1 MKKVKNGWQY
11 AKIVLKLECKYANR
25 IKNQRKRGDNLKKLR
40 ELRKARR
47 LTLAEVAN
55 AIGIKQQV
63 LSYYERGDRE
73 PRVETL
79 KKLAMFYGVSIDYL
93 VSD

>member
-1 MKKVKNGWQY
+1 MTKQKQ
-11 AKIVLKLECKYANR
+11 I
-25 IKNQRKRGDNLKKLR
+25 
-40 ELRKARR
+40 
-47 LTLAEVAN
+47 AEMAN

-73 PRVETL
+73 PRIETL
-79 KKLAMFYGVSIDYL
+79 KKLAKFYGVSIDYL

>member
-1 MKKVKNGWQY
+1 MLQY
-11 AKIVLKLECKYANR
+11 SRKHRNCV
-25 IKNQRKRGDNLKKLR
+25 KNQRKRGDNLKKLR

-79 KKLAMFYGVSIDYL
+79 KKLAKFYGVSIDYL

>member
-1 MKKVKNGWQY
+1 M
-11 AKIVLKLECKYANR
+11 
-25 IKNQRKRGDNLKKLR
+25 KKLR
-40 ELRKARR
+40 ELRKARC

-73 PRVETL
+73 PRLETL
-79 KKLAMFYGVSIDYL
+79 KKLAKFYGVSIDYL

>member
-1 MKKVKNGWQY
+1 M
-11 AKIVLKLECKYANR
+11 
-25 IKNQRKRGDNLKKLR
+25 KKLR

-55 AIGIKQQV
+55 AIGKKKQE

-73 PRVETL
+73 PRIETL
-79 KKLAMFYGVSIDYL
+79 KKLAKFYGVSIDYL

>member
-1 MKKVKNGWQY
+1 MCKTIDDTQNLCY
-11 AKIVLKLECKYANR
+11 NTLENTEIALKINEKG
-25 IKNQRKRGDNLKKLR
+25 GDNLKKLR

-79 KKLAMFYGVSIDYL
+79 KKLAKFYGVSIDYL